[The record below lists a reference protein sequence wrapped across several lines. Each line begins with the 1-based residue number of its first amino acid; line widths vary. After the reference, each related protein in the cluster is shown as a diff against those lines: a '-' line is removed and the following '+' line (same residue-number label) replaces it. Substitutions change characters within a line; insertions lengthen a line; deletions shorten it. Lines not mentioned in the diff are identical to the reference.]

1 MAISRKTYAAIRY
14 GYGFAPGEDGPADG
28 DALLAQLSAAKGEVP
43 AFLRDGAAAHLRQG
57 VDLKKQINA
66 ADAGV
71 RKGTVD
77 PQFKKQLNDQRNA
90 LFLNDL
96 MERVL
101 QAVQSPYGFHERLVA
116 FWFDHFSISAMKNDA
131 TRFLTPLF
139 EAEAIRPN
147 VAGRFVDLLLSAEN
161 HPGMLTFL
169 DQDKSAG
176 PSSQAAQ
183 KRRIGLNENLGR
195 ELIELHTMGARSGY
209 TQSDVRNAALVL
221 TGMTIDNAGDFS
233 AIFRPA
239 LAQPGEKVVL
249 GKIYGGNGISR
260 ADSHAMITDLAG
272 RPETAL
278 HICRKL
284 VTHFIADTPPD
295 EVVKPMLAAWKKTDG
310 DLTAVY
316 AAMLDHPR
324 AWDGYGQKIKRP
336 FDFIVSGLRAVN
348 AGPTLQSTL
357 PVVDMVTQ
365 DKTTKTMRDMTDGAM
380 RRMGQPIWKP
390 PSPAGFDE
398 HGGAWLTP
406 AQLAERINWARRAA
420 ALAQVKEPVALAQAV
435 LGDVA
440 RPDTLQVIGRAPNRV
455 QGIAMVLASAEF
467 NRR

>member
-14 GYGFAPGEDGPADG
+14 GYGFTPGEDGPADG
-28 DALLAQLSAAKGEVP
+28 DALLAQLSAAKGQVP
-43 AFLRDGAAAHLRQG
+43 AFLKDGAAAHLKQG
-57 VDLKKQINA
+57 IDLKKQINT
-66 ADAGV
+66 ADEGI
-71 RKGTVD
+71 REGTVD
-77 PQFKKQLNDQRNA
+77 PQYKKPLIDQRNA
-90 LFLNDL
+90 LFLTDL

-147 VAGRFVDLLLSAEN
+147 ISGRFVDLLLAAEN

-176 PSSQAAQ
+176 PSSEAAR

-221 TGMTIDNAGDFS
+221 TGMTVDKGRDFS
-233 AIFRPA
+233 AVFRPA

-249 GKIYGGNGISR
+249 GKTYGGNGISQ

-284 VTHFIADTPPD
+284 VTHFITDTPPD

-324 AWDGYGQKIKRP
+324 AWDGFGQKIKRP

-365 DKTTKTMRDMTDGAM
+365 DKTAKTMRDMTDGAM
-380 RRMGQPIWKP
+380 RRMGHPIWKP

-398 HGGAWLTP
+398 HGDAWLTP

-420 ALAQVKEPVALAQAV
+420 ALAQVKEPVALAQDV

-440 RPDTLQVIGRAPNRV
+440 WPDTLQVIGRAPNRM

>member
-1 MAISRKTYAAIRY
+1 M
-14 GYGFAPGEDGPADG
+14 
-28 DALLAQLSAAKGEVP
+28 
-43 AFLRDGAAAHLRQG
+43 
-57 VDLKKQINA
+57 
-66 ADAGV
+66 
-71 RKGTVD
+71 
-77 PQFKKQLNDQRNA
+77 
-90 LFLNDL
+90 
-96 MERVL
+96 
-101 QAVQSPYGFHERLVA
+101 
-116 FWFDHFSISAMKNDA
+116 
-131 TRFLTPLF
+131 
-139 EAEAIRPN
+139 
-147 VAGRFVDLLLSAEN
+147 
-161 HPGMLTFL
+161 
-169 DQDKSAG
+169 
-176 PSSQAAQ
+176 
-183 KRRIGLNENLGR
+183 
-195 ELIELHTMGARSGY
+195 
-209 TQSDVRNAALVL
+209 
-221 TGMTIDNAGDFS
+221 
-233 AIFRPA
+233 
-239 LAQPGEKVVL
+239 
-249 GKIYGGNGISR
+249 
-260 ADSHAMITDLAG
+260 
-272 RPETAL
+272 
-278 HICRKL
+278 
-284 VTHFIADTPPD
+284 
-295 EVVKPMLAAWKKTDG
+295 KPMLAAWKKTDG

-365 DKTTKTMRDMTDGAM
+365 DKTAKTMRDMTDGAM

>member
-28 DALLAQLSAAKGEVP
+28 DALLAQLSAAKGQVP
-43 AFLRDGAAAHLRQG
+43 AFLKDGAAAHLKQG
-57 VDLKKQINA
+57 IDLKVQINT
-66 ADAGV
+66 ADEGI
-71 RKGTVD
+71 REGTVD
-77 PQFKKQLNDQRNA
+77 PQYKKPLIDQRNA
-90 LFLNDL
+90 LFLTDL

-147 VAGRFVDLLLSAEN
+147 ISGRFVDLLLAAEN

-176 PSSQAAQ
+176 PSSEAAR

-221 TGMTIDNAGDFS
+221 TGMTVDKGRDFS
-233 AIFRPA
+233 AVFRPA

-249 GKIYGGNGISR
+249 GKNYGGNGISQ

-324 AWDGYGQKIKRP
+324 AWDGFGQKIKRP

-348 AGPTLQSTL
+348 AGTTLQSTL

-365 DKTTKTMRDMTDGAM
+365 DKTAKTMRDMTDGAM

-398 HGGAWLTP
+398 HGDAWLTP

-420 ALAQVKEPVALAQAV
+420 ALAQVKEPVALAQDV

-440 RPDTLQVIGRAPNRV
+440 RPDTLQVIGRAPNRM